1 MVRAQNLRQ
10 GIVMK
15 TSFETRV
22 LRMGL
27 GSFVDINIFV
37 VKYYLIL
44 VSLNSPFFFIYT
56 VHKCY
61 DPKKEIREFRSTT
74 LF

>member
-1 MVRAQNLRQ
+1 
-10 GIVMK
+10 MK
-15 TSFETRV
+15 TSFKTRV

-37 VKYYLIL
+37 IEIFFYLDSSYFPFL
-44 VSLNSPFFFIYT
+44 SNLLNQNL
-56 VHKCY
+56 HKCQ
-61 DPKKEIREFRSTT
+61 DPKNETREFRSTI